1 MKKKSDLRQESSNCE
16 MLLKQI
22 IIDTDPGQDDALAIM
37 TAFGNE
43 SLHVLGITSVAGN
56 VPLNLTTE
64 NALKI
69 CELTGKEKI
78 PVFRGC
84 EKPLER
90 TLVTAEHV
98 HGKTGL
104 DGTELSL
111 KNKKVE
117 KGNAS
122 DFIVKTLLESD
133 QNKITLCA
141 LGPLT
146 NIATAILREPK
157 IVDHIKEIILMG
169 GGFFEGGNITP
180 AAEFNIYVDPEA
192 AKIVLS
198 SGVKITMLPL
208 DVTHKTLVDRKFLS
222 KLRSSGKNSAIE
234 AAKLL
239 DFFERYDIQ
248 KYGSQGGPLH
258 DPNVIV
264 YLLNPEIYKGKLVNV
279 EVEIKSDLTRGMT
292 VVDWWGVTNR
302 PKNVYYINEVNS
314 SDFFKHV
321 LKNVLNLPK

>member
-1 MKKKSDLRQESSNCE
+1 MRK
-16 MLLKQI
+16 I
-22 IIDTDPGQDDALAIM
+22 IIDTDPGQDDALALM
-37 TAFGNE
+37 TAFG
-43 SLHVLGITSVAGN
+43 SKKLQVLGVTCVAGN
-56 VPLNLTTE
+56 VPLNLTLE
-64 NALKI
+64 NTLKI
-69 CELTGKEKI
+69 CELTGKEEI
-78 PVFRGC
+78 PVFKGC
-84 EKPLER
+84 EKPLKR
-90 TLVTAEHV
+90 KLVTAEHV

-111 KNKKVE
+111 KNKREE
-117 KGNAS
+117 KHDAS
-122 DFIVKTLLESD
+122 DFIIETLLE
-133 QNKITLCA
+133 NGKKNITLCA

-146 NIATAILREPK
+146 NIATALLKRPEIGDLLE
-157 IVDHIKEIILMG
+157 EIILMG

-222 KLRSSGKNSAIE
+222 KLRASNKNSATQ

-248 KYGSQGGPLH
+248 KYGSKGGPLH

-264 YLLNPEIYKGKLVNV
+264 YLLNPEIYKGKIVNV
-279 EVEIKSDLTRGMT
+279 EVEIQSELTRGMT
-292 VVDWWGVTNR
+292 VVDWWGVTDR
-302 PKNVYYINEVNS
+302 PKNANYINEVNS
-314 SDFFKHV
+314 DAFFNQV
-321 LKNVLNLPK
+321 LQNVMNLPK

>member
-1 MKKKSDLRQESSNCE
+1 MRKKSDLRQELSNCE
-16 MLLKQI
+16 MVLKRI
-22 IIDTDPGQDDALAIM
+22 IIDTDPGQDDALAMM
-37 TAFGNE
+37 TAFGSE
-43 SLHVLGITSVAGN
+43 KLEVLGITCVAGN
-56 VPLNLTTE
+56 VPLNLTTK

-69 CELTGKEKI
+69 CELTGKEQI
-78 PVFRGC
+78 PVFKGC

-90 TLVTAEHV
+90 KLVTAEHV

-111 KNKKVE
+111 KNKKLE
-117 KGNAS
+117 KDEAS
-122 DFIVKTLLESD
+122 DFIIKTLLENP

-146 NIATAILREPK
+146 NIATTLVRKPEVAIFIEE
-157 IVDHIKEIILMG
+157 IVLMG

-208 DVTHKTLVDRKFLS
+208 DVTHKTLVERKFLS

-239 DFFERYDIQ
+239 DFFERYDVQ
-248 KYGSQGGPLH
+248 KYGSEGGPLH

-264 YLLNPEIYKGKLVNV
+264 YLLNPEIYRGKLVNV

-302 PKNVYYINEVNS
+302 PKNVNYINEVNS
-314 SDFFKHV
+314 HDFFKHV
-321 LKNVLNLPK
+321 LKNILNLPK

>member
-1 MKKKSDLRQESSNCE
+1 MRKIS
-16 MLLKQI
+16 
-22 IIDTDPGQDDALAIM
+22 IDTDPGQDDALALM
-37 TAFGNE
+37 TAFG
-43 SLHVLGITSVAGN
+43 SDKLDVLGVTCVAGN

-69 CELTGKEKI
+69 CELSGMDEI
-78 PVFRGC
+78 PVFRGS
-84 EKPLER
+84 ERPLKR
-90 TLVTAEHV
+90 KLVTAEHV

-104 DGTELSL
+104 DGTELRL
-111 KNKKVE
+111 KKKELEELDAV
-117 KGNAS
+117 N
-122 DFIVKTLLESD
+122 FIIESILE
-133 QNKITLCA
+133 NNFKEITLCA

-146 NIATAILREPK
+146 NLANALIKKPEISDLIEE
-157 IVDHIKEIILMG
+157 IVLMG

-192 AKIVLS
+192 AKIVLG
-198 SGVKITMLPL
+198 SGIKTTMLPL
-208 DVTHKTLVDRKFLS
+208 DVTHKTLVDREFLQ
-222 KLRSSGKNSAIE
+222 KLRSSGKRSAIE

-239 DFFERYDIQ
+239 DFFERYDKQ

-264 YLLNPEIYKGKLVNV
+264 YLLEPSIYKGKLVNV
-279 EVEIKSDLTRGMT
+279 DIELESNLTRGMT

-302 PKNVYYINEVNS
+302 QSNVFYINEVNR
-314 SDFFKHV
+314 DAFFNHV

>member
-1 MKKKSDLRQESSNCE
+1 MVLKK
-16 MLLKQI
+16 I

-37 TAFGNE
+37 TAFGSE
-43 SLHVLGITSVAGN
+43 SLNVLGITCVAGN
-56 VPLNLTTE
+56 VPLNLTTK

-69 CELTGKEKI
+69 CELTGKEEI

-104 DGTELSL
+104 DGIELRL
-111 KNKKVE
+111 KNKKIE
-117 KGNAS
+117 KDKAS

-133 QNKITLCA
+133 ENKITLCA

-157 IVDHIKEIILMG
+157 IVVHIEEIILMG

-198 SGVKITMLPL
+198 SGVKIAMLPL
-208 DVTHKTLVDRKFLS
+208 DVTHKTLVDREFLR

-292 VVDWWGVTNR
+292 VVDWWGVTSR

-314 SDFFKHV
+314 RDFFNQV
-321 LKNVLNLPK
+321 LTNVLNLPK

>member
-1 MKKKSDLRQESSNCE
+1 MVLKK
-16 MLLKQI
+16 I
-22 IIDTDPGQDDALAIM
+22 IIDTDPGQDDALALM
-37 TAFGNE
+37 TAFGSE
-43 SLHVLGITSVAGN
+43 TLQVLGVTCVAGN
-56 VPLNLTTE
+56 VPLDLTTE

-69 CELTGKEKI
+69 CELTGNEKI

-84 EKPLER
+84 ERPLER
-90 TLVTAEHV
+90 KLVTAEHV

-117 KGNAS
+117 KYAAS
-122 DFIVKTLLESD
+122 DFIIETLIENN
-133 QNKITLCA
+133 QEKITLCA

-146 NIATAILREPK
+146 NIATALLRKPEIGDFLEE
-157 IVDHIKEIILMG
+157 IVLMG

-192 AKIVLS
+192 AKIVLN

-208 DVTHKTLVDRKFLS
+208 DVTHKTLVDRQFLS
-222 KLRSSGKNSAIE
+222 SLRSSGKNSAIQ
-234 AAKLL
+234 AARLL

-248 KYGSQGGPLH
+248 KYGSKGGPLH

-264 YLLNPEIYKGKLVNV
+264 YLLDPEIYKGKLVNV

-292 VVDWWGVTNR
+292 VVDWWGVTDR
-302 PKNVYYINEVNS
+302 PKNVNFINEVNS
-314 SDFFKHV
+314 EAFFKHV

>member
-1 MKKKSDLRQESSNCE
+1 
-16 MLLKQI
+16 MLLKKI
-22 IIDTDPGQDDALAIM
+22 IIDTDPGQDDALALM
-37 TAFGNE
+37 TAFGSE
-43 SLHVLGITSVAGN
+43 KLQVLGVTCVAGN
-56 VPLNLTTE
+56 VSLDLTLE

-69 CELTGKEKI
+69 CELTGNEEI
-78 PVFRGC
+78 PVFKGC
-84 EKPLER
+84 EKPLR
-90 TLVTAEHV
+90 RKLVTAEHV

-104 DGTELSL
+104 DGTELSVI
-111 KNKKVE
+111 NKEEE
-117 KGNAS
+117 KKEAS
-122 DFIVKTLLESD
+122 DFIIETLLEND
-133 QNKITLCA
+133 KKKITLCA

-146 NIATAILREPK
+146 NIATALLKKPEIGDLLEE
-157 IVDHIKEIILMG
+157 IVLMG

-192 AKIVLS
+192 AKIVLG

-222 KLRSSGKNSAIE
+222 ELRSSHKNSAIQ

-239 DFFERYDIQ
+239 DFFERYDVQ
-248 KYGSQGGPLH
+248 KYGSEGGPLH

-264 YLLNPEIYKGKLVNV
+264 YLLDPEIYRGKIVNV
-279 EVEIKSDLTRGMT
+279 EVEISSDLTRGMT

-302 PKNVYYINEVNS
+302 PKNVHYINEVNS
-314 SDFFKHV
+314 QSFFNHV